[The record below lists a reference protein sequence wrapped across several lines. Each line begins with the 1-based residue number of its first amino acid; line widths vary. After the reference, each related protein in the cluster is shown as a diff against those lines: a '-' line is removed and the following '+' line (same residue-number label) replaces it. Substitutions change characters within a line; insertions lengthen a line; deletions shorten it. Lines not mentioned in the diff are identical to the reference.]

1 MDFKGYKF
9 KYENDK
15 LYKLNK
21 SYKTKE
27 VWDCLSDN
35 KADKN
40 GYVKLCLVVD
50 GKRKKYALHRL
61 VYKYHNPEWDID
73 NSSPNNFIDHI
84 DRNPLNNT
92 INNLRCVSVA
102 QNGWNRS
109 DNIKGYQYD
118 KRNKH
123 RPYVAYIFVNGKKI
137 SLGCYKTSEEAH
149 NVYLEAK
156 QKYHII

>member
-1 MDFKGYKF
+1 MDFEGYKF

-27 VWDCLSDN
+27 VWDCLGDN
-35 KADKN
+35 KADKS
-40 GYVKLCLVVD
+40 GYVKICFLVD
-50 GKRKKYALHRL
+50 GKRKKYKLSRL
-61 VYKYHNPEWDID
+61 VFKLHNPDWNIND
-73 NSSPNNFIDHI
+73 SSSNNFIDHI
-84 DRNPLNNT
+84 DRNPLNNS
-92 INNLRCVSVA
+92 INNLRCVNVA

-118 KRNKH
+118 KRNKY
-123 RPYVAYIFVNGKKI
+123 RPYVAQIFINGKKI
-137 SLGCYKTSEEAH
+137 CLGCYETAEEAH